1 MDTSTA
7 LPGARTRAVA
17 IASVVALVA
26 LGLAWE
32 LWLAPT
38 GNGTLAV
45 KVVPLLLPLPGLLRN
60 RLYTFRWL
68 TLMVWLYFIEG
79 VVSATG
85 DRGISALL
93 AGIEV
98 VLCLVLFIA
107 CALHVRGAVSA
118 RRKATACRCAGR

>member
-26 LGLAWE
+26 LGLVWE

-38 GNGTLAV
+38 GNGTLAI

-79 VVSATG
+79 VVRATG
-85 DRGISALL
+85 DRGVSALL

-98 VLCLVLFIA
+98 ALCLVLFIA
-107 CALHVRGAVSA
+107 CALHVRGALSE
-118 RRKATACRCAGR
+118 RRKAPA

>member
-26 LGLAWE
+26 LGLVWE

-38 GNGTLAV
+38 GNGTLAI

-79 VVSATG
+79 VVRATG
-85 DRGISALL
+85 DRGVSALL

-98 VLCLVLFIA
+98 VLCLMLFIA
-107 CALHVRGAVSA
+107 CALHVRGALSE
-118 RRKATACRCAGR
+118 RRKATA

>member
-7 LPGARTRAVA
+7 LPGARTRVVA
-17 IASVVALVA
+17 IASVVALVL

-38 GNGTLAV
+38 GNGTLAI

-79 VVSATG
+79 VVRATG
-85 DRGISALL
+85 DRGVSALL

-98 VLCLVLFIA
+98 ALCLVLFIA
-107 CALHVRGAVSA
+107 CALHVRGALSE
-118 RRKATACRCAGR
+118 RRKATA

>member
-1 MDTSTA
+1 MEHSTA
-7 LPGARTRAVA
+7 LPGARTRVVA
-17 IASVVALVA
+17 IASVVALIL

-38 GNGTLAV
+38 GNGTLAI

-79 VVSATG
+79 VVRATG
-85 DRGISALL
+85 DGGISALL
-93 AGIEV
+93 AGTEI
-98 VLCLVLFIA
+98 VLCLVLFVA
-107 CALHVRGAVSA
+107 CALHVRGALSE
-118 RRKATACRCAGR
+118 RRKAAA